1 MLVVHFG
8 LEFQFF
14 DKLQWLVLLSFLKR
28 KMLDPIICTCTCTV
42 SLVLSVR
49 LKCRRLIFFRAADWS
64 LCFTNH
70 VACISARQ
78 IASAAATVAIS
89 STISTGQDQAKTQ
102 PIPSQPVTVTQS
114 NVQVTHPTKPLA
126 KRSLLASKGRVRST
140 CISINRFRNKFLIQ
154 SVIVFHSVL

>member
-8 LEFQFF
+8 LEFQLF

-28 KMLDPIICTCTCTV
+28 KMLDPIRRTGTCTV
-42 SLVLSVR
+42 SLVLSVS
-49 LKCRRLIFFRAADWS
+49 LKCSRLIFFRATDWS

-70 VACISARQ
+70 VACVSARQ

-102 PIPSQPVTVTQS
+102 S
-114 NVQVTHPTKPLA
+114 NVQVTHPTKPPA
-126 KRSLLASKGRVRST
+126 KHSLLASKGRVFDTEHHRLPLYLLGLPAWVT
-140 CISINRFRNKFLIQ
+140 G
-154 SVIVFHSVL
+154 

>member
-28 KMLDPIICTCTCTV
+28 KTLDPIRRTGTCTV
-42 SLVLSVR
+42 SLVLSVS
-49 LKCRRLIFFRAADWS
+49 LKCSRLIFFRAADWS

-89 STISTGQDQAKTQ
+89 STISTGQDQVK
-102 PIPSQPVTVTQS
+102 TQS
-114 NVQVTHPTKPLA
+114 NVQVTHPTKPPA
-126 KRSLLASKGRVRST
+126 KCSLLASKDRVRST

-154 SVIVFHSVL
+154 SIIVFHCIF